1 MRNNQPVTGREHVI
15 DDRAAIISRTDA
27 KGVITYVNDD
37 FVASSG
43 FTREELLGQP
53 HNIVRHPD
61 MPSEAFRD
69 LWDTVHQGRPWTA
82 IVKNRCKNGDHY
94 WVKATTTP
102 TPDGG
107 YMSVRVKPTRDEVR
121 QAEDLYARMA
131 RDAGIRLEGGSLRKT
146 GIAALFKRMDDL
158 SLGTKLWLSTLS
170 SVLAILFVALL
181 GWSALGQLS
190 AGLPAGAQDGIQG
203 YRNGLLLVVIL
214 AVVAWPLVAWWVIR
228 GLSGHLYQAVN
239 AARDI
244 AAFDFSRPVKLD
256 GRDEVGQLLQQFAI
270 MRNNLQE
277 AAAMIQQNALRLDA
291 AVHVLAG
298 SSQSGAQA
306 AAEQSEASSSM
317 AAAVE
322 QLSVSIDQM
331 EEHAREAST
340 VSSRAG
346 EVSRE
351 GGKVVH
357 NTATEIGRIADSV
370 NAAATTIQ
378 ALETYSTDIS
388 AIVDVIGDIAD
399 QTNLLALNAAIE
411 AARAGEQGRGFAVV
425 ADEVRKLAERTSSS
439 TQQITTMIE
448 KVQGG
453 ARQAVREMENGV
465 SQVSEGVQLAHR
477 AGDSIGA
484 IETTSQQVVGA
495 VGEISNALREQA
507 VAAREIARNVER
519 VAQMTERNAQASQD
533 TSEVAREV
541 ESLSRELRRLA
552 GLFKI

>member
-53 HNIVRHPD
+53 HNLVRHPD
-61 MPSEAFRD
+61 MPAEAFRD
-69 LWDTVHQGRPWTA
+69 LWDTVQQGRPWTA

-107 YMSVRVKPTRDEVR
+107 YMSVRVKPSRDEVR
-121 QAEDLYARMA
+121 QADALYVRMA
-131 RDAGIRLEGGSLRKT
+131 RDKGVSLEGGGLRKT
-146 GIAALFKRMDDL
+146 GLAALLKWVDDL

-170 SVLAILFVALL
+170 SVLAILLVALL
-181 GWSALGQLS
+181 GWFALGQLS
-190 AGLPAGAQDGIQG
+190 AGLTAEAQAGIQV
-203 YRNGLLLVVIL
+203 YRNGLLLVVAL
-214 AVVAWPLVAWWVIR
+214 ALVAWPLVAWWVIR
-228 GLSGHLYQAVN
+228 GLSGHLRQAVD
-239 AARDI
+239 AARDV
-244 AAFDFSRPVKLD
+244 AAFDFSKPVKLD

-331 EEHAREAST
+331 EEHAREASS
-340 VSSRAG
+340 VSSHAG

-357 NTATEIGRIADSV
+357 HTATEIGRIADSV
-370 NAAATTIQ
+370 NAAASTIQ

-388 AIVDVIGDIAD
+388 AIVEVIGDIAD

-439 TQQITTMIE
+439 TQQITTMID